1 MTKKIQN
8 TVNKI
13 ASILSKGIDANEIYL
28 FGSQANNTANKDS
41 DIDIFV
47 VANLKNKKKIEQ
59 TQLARRLLLNQ
70 ISFPVDILICDSEDF
85 EKRKAIRS
93 CFEHIIY
100 SEGIKIY
107 G

>member
-70 ISFPVDILICDSEDF
+70 ISLPVDILICDSEDF

>member
-1 MTKKIQN
+1 MTKRIQN
-8 TVNKI
+8 AVNKI
-13 ASILSKGIDANEIYL
+13 VTILSTGIEANQIYL
-28 FGSQANNTANKDS
+28 FGSQATNTANKDS

-59 TQLARRLLLNQ
+59 TQLARRMLLKK
-70 ISFPVDILICDSEDF
+70 ISLPVDILICDSEEF
-85 EKRKAIRS
+85 EKKKTIQS
-93 CFEHIIY
+93 SFEYIIY

>member
-1 MTKKIQN
+1 MTKRIQN
-8 TVNKI
+8 AVNKI
-13 ASILSKGIDANEIYL
+13 ATILSTGLEANQIYL
-28 FGSQANNTANKDS
+28 FGSQATNSANKDS

-59 TQLARRLLLNQ
+59 TQLARRMLLKQ
-70 ISFPVDILICDSEDF
+70 ISLPIDILICDSEEF
-85 EKRKAIRS
+85 EKKKTIQS
-93 CFEHIIY
+93 SFEHIIY